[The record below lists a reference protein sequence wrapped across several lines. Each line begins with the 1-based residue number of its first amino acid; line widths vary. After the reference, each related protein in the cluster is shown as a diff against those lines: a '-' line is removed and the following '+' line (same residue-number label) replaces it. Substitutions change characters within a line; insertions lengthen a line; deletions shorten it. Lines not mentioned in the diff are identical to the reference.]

1 MCTGD
6 EMDISNLFTI
16 GEMGRLFR
24 TNIRTLRYYDEIG
37 LLKPEMVDASTGYR
51 YYSSRQFER
60 MNTIKYL
67 RTLNMPLDKIRAFF
81 ENRDTTVIEQILEEQ
96 LEETR
101 KQLSSL
107 HAIERKLATR
117 LDQLHYAMN
126 APLGEI
132 CRKFVPARS
141 AAFLKKEISLEESL
155 EYPIRELERTSQ
167 LPPSVFLGKVGVSIS
182 RMDLLKRQFAHFSGI
197 FILLEEEDNYQGE
210 RTLLP
215 EGEYLSILYT
225 GTHQDSSSYY
235 EKLLEYMKQQK
246 LFCCG
251 DSVEI
256 TWIDSGFTDDQG
268 KYVTELQI
276 PVAVHRD
283 AQYTESIRRNS

>member
-1 MCTGD
+1 
-6 EMDISNLFTI
+6 
-16 GEMGRLFR
+16 
-24 TNIRTLRYYDEIG
+24 
-37 LLKPEMVDASTGYR
+37 
-51 YYSSRQFER
+51 
-60 MNTIKYL
+60 
-67 RTLNMPLDKIRAFF
+67 
-81 ENRDTTVIEQILEEQ
+81 
-96 LEETR
+96 
-101 KQLSSL
+101 
-107 HAIERKLATR
+107 
-117 LDQLHYAMN
+117 MN

-132 CRKFVPARS
+132 CRKFVPARPS
-141 AAFLKKEISLEESL
+141 AFLKKEISLEESL
-155 EYPIRELERTSQ
+155 EYPIRELERTNQ

-182 RMDLLKRQFAHFSGI
+182 RTDLMKRQFAHFSGI

-225 GTHQDSSSYY
+225 GTHQDSASYY
-235 EKLLEYMKQQK
+235 ERLLEYMKQQK
-246 LFCCG
+246 LFCSG

-283 AQYTESIRRNS
+283 AQYTESIRRDS